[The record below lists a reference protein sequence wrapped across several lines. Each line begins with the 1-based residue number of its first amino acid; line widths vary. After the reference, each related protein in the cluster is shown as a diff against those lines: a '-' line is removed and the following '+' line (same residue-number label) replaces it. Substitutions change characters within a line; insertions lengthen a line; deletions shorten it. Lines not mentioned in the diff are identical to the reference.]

1 VDLPA
6 TVPVDRLGRPVR
18 DLRVSVTDR
27 CNFRCTYCMPRDVFG
42 ADHAFLPR
50 SEILSFEEI
59 ARLVGVFAYLGV
71 SKVRLTG
78 GEPLLR
84 KDLEKLVTH
93 VAQIPGIDD
102 VALTTNGSLLASR
115 AESLRAAGLNRV
127 TVSLDSVDPA
137 VFALL
142 GDTKIPLSRVLDGIA
157 AAKAAGL
164 TPVKLNAV
172 IQRGINDDGLLDL
185 VDYAR
190 EHGHVLRLIE
200 FMDVGSTNSWQRS
213 EVVPA
218 TEIIDR
224 IATVHPLEPAPVG
237 RYGEVARRWTYADG
251 AGEIG
256 VITSVTQPFCTDCTR
271 ARLTATGELF
281 TCLFANRGQDL
292 RALLRAGASDD
303 DLRDAI
309 AAVWSRRTDRYSEL
323 RGQAATPASDRAEM
337 SYLGG

>member
-42 ADHAFLPR
+42 AEHAFLPR

-59 ARLVGVFAYLGV
+59 ARLVGVFAELGV

-84 KDLEKLVTH
+84 KDLEKLVTL
-93 VAQIPGIDD
+93 VAQTPGIED
-102 VALTTNGSLLASR
+102 VALTTNGSLLSSR
-115 AESLRAAGLNRV
+115 AESLRAAGLDRV

-137 VFALL
+137 TFALL
-142 GDTKIPLSRVLDGIA
+142 GDTKIPLARVLDGIA
-157 AAKAAGL
+157 AAKDAGL

-172 IQRGINDDGLLDL
+172 IQRGVNDDGLLDL

-190 EHGHVLRLIE
+190 DHGHVLRLIE
-200 FMDVGSTNSWQRS
+200 FMDVGATNAWQRS

-218 TEIIDR
+218 SEIIDR
-224 IATVHPLEPAPVG
+224 IAAVHPLEPAPAS

-251 AGEIG
+251 AGEVG

-281 TCLFANRGQDL
+281 TCLFASKGQDL

-303 DLRDAI
+303 DLRDTVT
-309 AAVWSRRTDRYSEL
+309 AVWTRRTDRYSEL
-323 RGQAATPASDRAEM
+323 RGPTSTPAADRAEM

>member
-1 VDLPA
+1 L
-6 TVPVDRLGRPVR
+6 VR
-18 DLRVSVTDR
+18 R
-27 CNFRCTYCMPRDVFG
+27 N
-42 ADHAFLPR
+42 
-50 SEILSFEEI
+50 
-59 ARLVGVFAYLGV
+59 
-71 SKVRLTG
+71 
-78 GEPLLR
+78 
-84 KDLEKLVTH
+84 LEKLVTW
-93 VAQIPGIDD
+93 VSRTPGIDD
-102 VALTTNGSLLASR
+102 VALTTNGSLLAAR
-115 AESLRAAGLNRV
+115 AESLRAAGLSRV

-137 VFALL
+137 VFARL
-142 GDTKIPLSRVLDGIA
+142 GDTKIPLSRVLDGIS

-190 EHGHVLRLIE
+190 QNGHVLRLIE
-200 FMDVGSTNSWQRS
+200 YMDVGHTNAWQRR

-224 IATVHPLEPAPVG
+224 IAAVYPLEPAPPG

-251 AGEIG
+251 AGEVG

-281 TCLFANRGQDL
+281 TCLFASKGNDL
-292 RALLRAGASDD
+292 RALLRSGASDD
-303 DLRDAI
+303 DLRDAVT
-309 AAVWSRRTDRYSEL
+309 AVWSRRTDRYSEL
-323 RGQAATPASDRAEM
+323 RDRTVPGLVPDRAEM

>member
-1 VDLPA
+1 
-6 TVPVDRLGRPVR
+6 VR

-59 ARLVGVFAYLGV
+59 ARLVGIFADLGV

-84 KDLEKLVTH
+84 KDLEKLVRF
-93 VAQIPGIDD
+93 VAQTPGIDD
-102 VALTTNGSLLASR
+102 VALTTNGSLLAAR
-115 AESLRAAGLNRV
+115 AESLRAAGLGRV

-137 VFALL
+137 VFATM
-142 GDTKIPLSRVLDGIA
+142 GDTTIPLERVLDGIA

-190 EHGHVLRLIE
+190 ENGHVLRLIE
-200 FMDVGSTNSWQRS
+200 YMDVGHSNAWQRN

-224 IATVHPLEPAPVG
+224 IAATYPLDPAPPG
-237 RYGEVARRWTYADG
+237 RYGEVARR
-251 AGEIG
+251 
-256 VITSVTQPFCTDCTR
+256 
-271 ARLTATGELF
+271 
-281 TCLFANRGQDL
+281 
-292 RALLRAGASDD
+292 
-303 DLRDAI
+303 
-309 AAVWSRRTDRYSEL
+309 
-323 RGQAATPASDRAEM
+323 
-337 SYLGG
+337 